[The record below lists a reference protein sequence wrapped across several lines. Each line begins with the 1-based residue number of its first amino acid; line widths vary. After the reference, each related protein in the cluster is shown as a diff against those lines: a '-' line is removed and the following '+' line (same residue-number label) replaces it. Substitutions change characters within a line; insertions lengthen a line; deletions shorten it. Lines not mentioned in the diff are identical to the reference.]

1 MGYQGEDGENRSPA
15 TSNQRGMMG
24 AFVLWQRLRR
34 PLPTSIKCYCHSKGN
49 NTPRPAGKYKGRV
62 KPRSVCGEQTPPPW
76 PAFCGTSR
84 DRVLTTQSLQKGVH
98 MWHVIAQSGLAST
111 GVDFTE
117 SLSLLGAGLV
127 GVVWLSAG
135 LIVFLALQHYW
146 SQTRTRLPETTPG
159 PLDHQEAA

>member
-1 MGYQGEDGENRSPA
+1 
-15 TSNQRGMMG
+15 
-24 AFVLWQRLRR
+24 
-34 PLPTSIKCYCHSKGN
+34 
-49 NTPRPAGKYKGRV
+49 
-62 KPRSVCGEQTPPPW
+62 
-76 PAFCGTSR
+76 
-84 DRVLTTQSLQKGVH
+84 LTAQSLQTGVH
-98 MWHVIAQSGLAST
+98 MRHVIAQAGLAST

-146 SQTRTRLPETTPG
+146 SQPRTRLPETTPN

>member
-1 MGYQGEDGENRSPA
+1 MRAQ
-15 TSNQRGMMG
+15 
-24 AFVLWQRLRR
+24 
-34 PLPTSIKCYCHSKGN
+34 C
-49 NTPRPAGKYKGRV
+49 
-62 KPRSVCGEQTPPPW
+62 
-76 PAFCGTSR
+76 
-84 DRVLTTQSLQKGVH
+84 LQQGVH
-98 MWHVIAQSGLAST
+98 MWYVMAQSGLARA

-146 SQTRTRLPETTPG
+146 SQTRTRLPETTPN